1 MLVLLPVALAFV
13 GAIAILILQ
22 RVRPSYGDS
31 WLVAL
36 GVSLI
41 VWGLV
46 LALHWQE
53 NAAVSLGMWWPVDRT
68 VFLTFQ
74 ADRISWMYAFSL
86 ASLGMAV
93 ALTAAVRL
101 RYEISSLVWTE
112 TLLLQGAGLLVVLSG
127 SFTTLIFVWTVID
140 IVELLVMLSN
150 VRRPALRQS
159 AVLSFMFSISGTF
172 MVVWATVRSQAFGTP
187 LNMTNIIPEV
197 GLLLILAVGLRL
209 GVVPLHLPY
218 GEEPRLRRGLGTIVR
233 LSTAAS
239 SLVVLARLPMQ
250 AIPDRW
256 NTFMLVFAALAAV
269 YGGAMWAAAKNELDG
284 RPFLVIAVAGMAFAC
299 VIQGNPIASIAWGVG
314 LILYGGLIF
323 LASHHKLP
331 VKIIAGVGVIGFS
344 GLPFTPTANG
354 WSGLVGPQFSAASV
368 FFILAHALVMLG
380 VLRHATRPTE
390 EINGLES
397 WARIVYPAGLGGLI
411 VIGWVIAMIGQAGGL
426 AIGVWWAAALAV
438 LLAGGGWWVLS
449 RTEVRQEAVEG
460 EGWFA
465 IVARPVGHWI
475 GVIFGLNW
483 LYRSIFFF
491 YRLLQQL
498 VNFFSLLLEG
508 QGGMLWALL
517 LLALLSTLIASS
529 VRL

>member
-1 MLVLLPVALAFV
+1 
-13 GAIAILILQ
+13 
-22 RVRPSYGDS
+22 
-31 WLVAL
+31 
-36 GVSLI
+36 

-46 LALHWQE
+46 LALRLQE
-53 NAAVSLGMWWPVDRT
+53 NAAVSLRMSWPVDRT

-93 ALTAAVRL
+93 VLTAAVRL
-101 RYEISSLVWTE
+101 RYEITSLVWAE

-140 IVELLVMLSN
+140 IVELLVMLAN
-150 VRRPALRQS
+150 VRRASLRQS
-159 AVLSFMFSISGTF
+159 AVLSFMLSVTGTF

-187 LNMTNIIPEV
+187 LNLTNIIPEV

-239 SLVVLARLPMQ
+239 GLVVLARLPMQ
-250 AIPDRW
+250 AIPNRW
-256 NTFMLVFAALAAV
+256 YAFMLAFAALAAV
-269 YGGAMWAAAKNELDG
+269 YGGAMWATAKNELDG

-299 VIQGNPIASIAWGVG
+299 VIQGNPIASISWGVG

-323 LASHHKLP
+323 LSSIHFLP
-331 VKIIAGVGVIGFS
+331 VTIIAGLGLLGFS
-344 GLPFTPTANG
+344 GLPFTPSANG
-354 WSGLVGPQFSAASV
+354 WAGLVTSPFSAMSV
-368 FFILAHALVMLG
+368 FFILAHALILLG
-380 VLRHATRPTE
+380 YLRHTLRPAGE
-390 EINGLES
+390 LEGIEG
-397 WARIVYPAGLGGLI
+397 WVKIVYPAGLGGLV
-411 VIGWVIAMIGQAGGL
+411 VIGWVIALFGQAGGL
-426 AIGVWWAAALAV
+426 AIGVWWAAVAAV
-438 LLAGGGWWVLS
+438 VLAGGGWWLLS
-449 RTEVRQEAVEG
+449 RTGVRQQAVEG
-460 EGWFA
+460 DGWLS
-465 IVARPVGHWI
+465 IVARPVGHWV
-475 GVIFGLNW
+475 GVFFGLNW
-483 LYRSIFFF
+483 LYRSLYFL

-529 VRL
+529 VSL

>member
-1 MLVLLPVALAFV
+1 MLVLLPVAMAFV
-13 GAIAILILQ
+13 GAFAILILQ

-31 WLVAL
+31 WLVAS

-53 NAAVSLGMWWPVDRT
+53 NAAISLSMWWPVDQT

-86 ASLGMAV
+86 ASLGMAA

-101 RYEISSLVWTE
+101 RHEITSLVWTE
-112 TLLLQGAGLLVVLSG
+112 TLLLLGAGLLVVLSG

-140 IVELLVMLSN
+140 IVELVVMLTN
-150 VRRPALRQS
+150 VHRASLRQS
-159 AVLSFMFSISGTF
+159 AVLSFMLSITGTF
-172 MVVWATVRSQAFGTP
+172 MVVWATIRSQAFGTP
-187 LNMTNIIPEV
+187 LNMANIIPEV

-250 AIPDRW
+250 AIPERW
-256 NTFMLVFAALAAV
+256 NVFMLAFAALAAV

-284 RPFLVIAVAGMAFAC
+284 RPFLVIAVAGLAFAC

-323 LASHHKLP
+323 LASSHDLP
-331 VKIIAGVGVIGFS
+331 VTIIAGLGVLGFS
-344 GLPFTPTANG
+344 GLPFTPTASG
-354 WSGLVGPQFSAASV
+354 WGGLIVPQFSAMSV
-368 FFILAHALVMLG
+368 FFILAHALVLLG
-380 VLRHATRPTE
+380 YMRHAVRPAGETTG
-390 EINGLES
+390 IES
-397 WARIVYPAGLGGLI
+397 WAKIVYPVGLGGLI
-411 VIGWVIAMIGQAGGL
+411 AIGWVIALIGQAGGL
-426 AIGVWWAAALAV
+426 VIGVWWAAV
-438 LLAGGGWWVLS
+438 LSVVLAGGGWWALS
-449 RTEVRQEAVEG
+449 RTGVRQDAVEG
-460 EGWFA
+460 DGWFA

-475 GVIFGLNW
+475 GAVFGLNW
-483 LYRSIFFF
+483 LYRSLFFL

-498 VNFFSLLLEG
+498 VNFFSMLLEG
-508 QGGMLWALL
+508 QGGVLWALL
-517 LLALLSTLIASS
+517 LLALLSTLIGSS
-529 VRL
+529 VSL